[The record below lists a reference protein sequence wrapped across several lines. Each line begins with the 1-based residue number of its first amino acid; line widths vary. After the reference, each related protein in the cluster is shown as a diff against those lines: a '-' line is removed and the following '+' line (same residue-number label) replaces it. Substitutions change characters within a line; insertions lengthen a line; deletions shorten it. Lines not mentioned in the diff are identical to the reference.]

1 MGSFYHPTAR
11 FPAELVAFRIG
22 FLLALLECM
31 SLLQKSEH
39 SVIYEAGMADFRIG
53 LSLPI
58 PK

>member
-1 MGSFYHPTAR
+1 MAVDKKATAV
-11 FPAELVAFRIG
+11 PSAES
-22 FLLALLECM
+22 EKMKQM

>member
-1 MGSFYHPTAR
+1 MTRAKRSVFLVRQGA
-11 FPAELVAFRIG
+11 AEKVPVLFHQR
-22 FLLALLECM
+22 